1 MRTFFRTLVLLLA
14 GILGVLRSLCMSFV
28 GENSMRFFTV
38 IILSGILCLF
48 CFQMAQSAEV
58 KVLDNSVFVGTDAY
72 EVEFTDGVIT
82 HFYNKL
88 TEETYTLPLG
98 VGGVTGFRGRSGL
111 LKRDGRSIWTDQVT
125 LTTAK
130 KVAPLKAEIV
140 FRQGLNE
147 FRLFIE
153 VDARSGDLL
162 IEQKGASDTEGV
174 YGIQWGCVNLNV
186 RNLDLILPADGG
198 QIINTMSPFT
208 YRSFNYPFSWEVQ
221 LAILQGEQGGF
232 FVRGADE
239 TFQFKALH
247 YEKDVESFALGFET
261 QNQAPFDAL
270 TSAKSVVWR
279 LNTYS
284 GDWRVPARQY
294 REWMEQTFK
303 PWRLDEMPAWV
314 GEIGLVVTYIDPRL
328 DVGVLDKL
336 AEQVDPAKTLLYL
349 NQWRKDAFDVNF
361 PDYTA
366 KPEFGRFVE
375 AARQYGFR
383 VMPHV
388 NLFGVSPYH
397 PLYAE
402 VQKFQYRD
410 PWTGNPMGWFWDRT
424 DSRNRHALMN
434 PASAEFREY
443 FVQQLKEVWQK
454 YGVDAFFLDVS
465 ALVVNDAN
473 GLIEGLNAGQGNVLL
488 HKELAE
494 AMPGVV
500 FGGESLHEVTFF
512 RESFAQRWKNPPL
525 WDPTR
530 RSTPHPISAFLFSPY
545 TLPYGYLGLPNPDQ
559 GLQLYQEYLDTY
571 EIWGVLPTLRLSLV
585 EDLGSERLRTQE
597 LLSIARTWQ
606 QRGLK
611 PDFESDWTPN
621 TLFQYVGEA
630 GEIAAL
636 KKTETGATLV
646 LPEDSLGYERVYG
659 VTQVKTQRNIP
670 HWRAYNETTLLG
682 LHPEKSY
689 FLSDTPRDFSQAHI
703 NALPDGVSVTE
714 SRVTENAALFR
725 LERLDVSHEIDLLSE
740 MHLVR
745 TGIVHKGKEL
755 PRQRGATFQKMEVS
769 IAGVHKSGIDAH
781 PPYEIIQGDNIRRD
795 TSTFGEWTLSLPDT
809 STPLYLDFDIGL
821 REGSDGSDG
830 VTFIVS
836 IQGTEI
842 FRRLYNAQRW
852 EHVRLDLTPY
862 RKQRVTLRFST
873 TPGPVGN
880 ADWDWAMWGEPEIT
894 YEPAA
899 QLTEIGFFI
908 PNVPIRS
915 FPDTLEDH
923 GNGQYWLKAQL
934 PAEVLIL
941 FGTPQQT
948 EMLNNLRD
956 AHYIAGLQF
965 DSIFGEGSIWGSGKH
980 SELTATGVRKQT
992 LNAQP
997 PPGGETVLQYL
1008 LALPVAEDVTFSF
1021 SMGLPDENCSID
1033 GLFFKVLLNGQT
1045 RFEHFAFNEP
1055 GWVDGHISLSEHA
1068 GETVLLE
1075 LVTDSGETPSCDYAH
1090 WADLFITAK
1099 EVESS
1104 GDVNQDGIVNV
1115 LDIILVAQ
1123 NLGQKPPSNPRVDVN
1138 KDGQVN
1144 VLDLVFVAERLGE
1157 KVVSAAPSQVDTI
1170 KSGTSSPGDIIVVR
1184 RALRELE
1191 VVPKKSHSVEI
1202 TIQFL
1207 HAWLVNANQ
1216 SVRETK
1222 LLPNYPNPFNP
1233 ETWIPYQLAEAADV
1247 SMGIYDIGGRL
1258 VRTIPIGFKPVGYYL
1273 TRERAAYWDGR
1284 NEIGESVSS
1293 GVYFIQFLSGD
1304 FAATRRIVV
1313 VK

>member
-1 MRTFFRTLVLLLA
+1 
-14 GILGVLRSLCMSFV
+14 
-28 GENSMRFFTV
+28 MRFFTV

-48 CFQMAQSAEV
+48 CFQMAQSAEM
-58 KVLDNSVFVGTDAY
+58 KVLDNSVFVNTDSY
-72 EVEFTDGVIT
+72 EVQFMDGIIT
-82 HFYNKL
+82 HLYNKL
-88 TEETYTLPLG
+88 TEEIYTLPLG
-98 VGGVTGFRGRSGL
+98 GGVTGFRGRNGL
-111 LKRDGRSIWTDQVT
+111 LRRNGGAVWTDQAT
-125 LTTAK
+125 LTEAR
-130 KVAPLKAEIV
+130 KVAPLRARLVFEQGQNEI
-140 FRQGLNE
+140 
-147 FRLFIE
+147 RLFIA
-153 VDARSGDLL
+153 VDENTGDLL
-162 IEQKGASDTEGV
+162 LEQKGFSDTAGV
-174 YGIQWGCVNLNV
+174 YGIQWGCRNLDV

-208 YRSFNYPFSWEVQ
+208 SRSFNYPGSWEVQ
-221 LAILQGEQGGF
+221 LAIMQGEQGGF

-247 YEKDVESFALGFET
+247 YEKYIDSFALGFET

-294 REWMEQTFK
+294 RDWMEQTFK

-328 DVGVLDKL
+328 DVGILDRL

-349 NQWRKDAFDVNF
+349 NQWRKDDYDVNF

-375 AARQYGFR
+375 AARQHGFR

-388 NLFGVSPYH
+388 NLLGVSPYH

-402 VQKFQYRD
+402 LQKFQYRD
-410 PWTGNPMGWFWDRT
+410 PWNGNPMGWFWDRT
-424 DSRNRHALMN
+424 DSPNRHAFMN
-434 PASAEFREY
+434 PASAEFRKY
-443 FVQQLKEVWQK
+443 FVQQLKEVWIRYQ
-454 YGVDAFFLDVS
+454 VDAFHLDVS
-465 ALVVNDAN
+465 PLVVNDAN
-473 GLIEGLNAGQGNVLL
+473 GLVDGLNAGQGNALL
-488 HKELAE
+488 HKELAA

-500 FGGESLHEVTFF
+500 LGGESLHEVTFF
-512 RESFAQRWKNPPL
+512 RESFAQRWKSPPR

-530 RSTPHPISAFLFSPY
+530 RSTPHPISTFLFSPY
-545 TLPYGYLGLPNPDQ
+545 TVPYGYLALPNPDS
-559 GLQLYQEYLDTY
+559 GPQLYQEYLDSY

-585 EDLGSERLRTQE
+585 ADLGPERVRTQE

-606 QRGLK
+606 QRGLR
-611 PDFESDWTPN
+611 PDFESDWTAN
-621 TLFQYVGEA
+621 TLFQYVGED

-636 KKTETGATLV
+636 KKTETGATFV
-646 LPEDSLGYERVYG
+646 LPEESLGYERVFG
-659 VTQVKTQRNIP
+659 VTQVKTQRNTP
-670 HWRAYNETTLLG
+670 HWRAYNETTILG

-689 FLSDTPRDFSQAHI
+689 FLNDTGRDFSQVHI
-703 NALPDGVSVTE
+703 NALPDGVSLTE

-725 LERLDVSHEIDLLSE
+725 LERLDISHEIDLLSE
-740 MHLVR
+740 IHLVR

-755 PRQRGATFQKMEVS
+755 PRQRGASFRKTEVS
-769 IAGVHKSGIDAH
+769 IAGVRKSAIDAH
-781 PPYEIIQGDNIRRD
+781 PPYEIIHGDNIRGD
-795 TSTFGEWTLSLPDT
+795 TSTFGEWTLLLPDT

-821 REGSDGSDG
+821 REGSQRSDG

-836 IQGTEI
+836 IQGTEL

-862 RKQRVTLRFST
+862 RNQRVTLRFST

-880 ADWDWAMWGEPEIT
+880 AAWDWATWGDPEIT
-894 YEPAA
+894 YEPVR

-908 PNVPIRS
+908 PDVPIRS
-915 FPDTLEDH
+915 FPDTLENH

-934 PAEVLIL
+934 PAHVL
-941 FGTPQQT
+941 FFFEPGQQ
-948 EMLNNLRD
+948 LVSPYNLRD
-956 AHYIAGLQF
+956 TEFALGLQLEG
-965 DSIFGEGSIWGSGKH
+965 IFRLGSFWGSGRRMH
-980 SELTATGVRKQT
+980 GTAGGMRKET
-992 LNAQP
+992 IFAQP
-997 PPGGETVLQYL
+997 PPGGQTVLQFL
-1008 LALPVAEDVTFSF
+1008 LALPAAQEVTFSF
-1021 SMGLPDENCSID
+1021 SMGLLDKNSSDD
-1033 GLFFKVLLNGQT
+1033 GVVFKVLLNGQV
-1045 RFEHFAFNEP
+1045 RFEYLAFNEP
-1055 GWVDGHISLSEHA
+1055 GWVDGRISLSEFA

-1075 LVTDSGETPSCDYAH
+1075 LVTDSGESASWDWAH

-1099 EVESS
+1099 GVESN

-1157 KVVSAAPSQVDTI
+1157 KVAAAPSQIEFI
-1170 KSGTSSPGDIIVVR
+1170 KSTVSSVEEIITVQ
-1184 RALRELE
+1184 RALRALE
-1191 VVPKKSHSVEI
+1191 AVPEKSHNVKI

-1207 HAWLVNANQ
+1207 RLWLAEVNQ
-1216 SVRETK
+1216 SVTETR

-1247 SMGIYDIGGRL
+1247 SVTIYDIGGRL
-1258 VRTIPIGFKPVGYYL
+1258 VRTISVGFKPVGYYL
-1273 TRERAAYWDGR
+1273 ARERAAYWDGR
-1284 NEIGESVSS
+1284 NDIGESVSS
-1293 GVYFIQFLSGD
+1293 GVYFLQFVAGD
-1304 FAATRRIVV
+1304 FTTTQRVVIV
-1313 VK
+1313 K

>member
-1 MRTFFRTLVLLLA
+1 
-14 GILGVLRSLCMSFV
+14 
-28 GENSMRFFTV
+28 MRFFTV

-58 KVLDNSVFVGTDAY
+58 KVVDNNVFVETDAY

-82 HFYNKL
+82 HLYNKL
-88 TEETYTLPLG
+88 TEEIYTLPLG

-111 LKRDGRSIWTDQVT
+111 LKRDGRSIWTDRAKVT
-125 LTTAK
+125 QAR

-147 FRLFIE
+147 FRLFIG
-153 VDARSGDLL
+153 VDTRSGDLL
-162 IEQKGASDTEGV
+162 LEQEGISDTEGV

-198 QIINTMSPFT
+198 QIINAMSPFT
-208 YRSFNYPFSWEVQ
+208 SRSFHYPFPSWEVQ

-232 FVRGADE
+232 FVRGADA
-239 TFQFKALH
+239 TFQFKTLH
-247 YEKDVESFALGFET
+247 YENYVDSFALGFET

-294 REWMEQTFK
+294 RDWMERTFK

-328 DVGVLDKL
+328 DVGILDKL

-349 NQWRKDAFDVNF
+349 NQWRKDPFDVNF

-375 AARQYGFR
+375 AARQHGFR
-383 VMPHV
+383 VMAHV
-388 NLFGVSPYH
+388 NLIGVSPYH

-402 VQKFQYRD
+402 VQKFQYRN
-410 PWTGNPMGWFWDRT
+410 PWTGNLMGWFWDRT
-424 DSRNRHALMN
+424 DIPKNRIAAIN
-434 PASAEFREY
+434 PASAEFRKY

-465 ALVVNDAN
+465 ARVENDAN

-488 HKELAE
+488 HKELAAE
-494 AMPGVV
+494 MPGVV

-512 RESFAQRWKNPPL
+512 RESFAQRWKNPPQ

-530 RSTPHPISAFLFSPY
+530 RSIPHPVSAFLFSPY
-545 TLPYGYLGLPNPDQ
+545 TVPYGYLGLPNPDS
-559 GLQLYQEYLDTY
+559 GLQLYQEYLNTY
-571 EIWGVLPTLRLSLV
+571 EIWGVLPTLRLSSV
-585 EDLGSERLRTQE
+585 ADLGAEQVRTQE
-597 LLSIARTWQ
+597 LLSIARAWQ
-606 QRGLK
+606 QHGLK
-611 PDFESDWTPN
+611 PDFESDWTPD
-621 TLFQYVGEA
+621 TLFQYVGEDD
-630 GEIAAL
+630 EIATL
-636 KKTETGATLV
+636 TKTETGATLV
-646 LPEDSLGYERVYG
+646 LPEDSLGYERFFG
-659 VTQVKTQRNIP
+659 VTQAKTQRNIP

-689 FLSDTPRDFSQAHI
+689 FLSDTPRDFSQVHI

-714 SRVTENAALFR
+714 SRVTENAAVFQ
-725 LERLDVSHEIDLLSE
+725 LERMDVSHGIDLLSE

-755 PRQRGATFQKMEVS
+755 PRQRGATFQKTEVS
-769 IAGVHKSGIDAH
+769 IAGVRKSAIDAH
-781 PPYEIIQGDNIRRD
+781 PPHQHIPGDLIRRNS
-795 TSTFGEWTLSLPDT
+795 STFGEWTLSLPDIAT
-809 STPLYLDFDIGL
+809 SLYLDFDIGL
-821 REGSDGSDG
+821 REGSEKSDG

-836 IQGTEI
+836 IGGTEI
-842 FRRLYNAQRW
+842 FRRLHKRQKW

-862 RKQRVTLRFST
+862 RNQRVTLRFST
-873 TPGPVGN
+873 APGPVGDP
-880 ADWDWAMWGEPEIT
+880 AWDWAMWGEPKIT
-894 YEPAA
+894 HEPVS

-908 PNVPIRS
+908 PNEPTRS
-915 FPDTLEDH
+915 FPDTLENRGD
-923 GNGQYWLKAQL
+923 GQYWLKAQL
-934 PAEVLIL
+934 PALVVIL

-948 EMLNNLRD
+948 EMLDNLRD
-956 AHYIAGLQF
+956 AHYVAGLQF
-965 DSIFGEGSIWGSGKH
+965 DSIFQEGSIWNSGKH

-992 LNAQP
+992 LNAHP
-997 PPGGETVLQYL
+997 PPGGQTVLQFL
-1008 LALPVAEDVTFSF
+1008 LALPAAQDVTFSF
-1021 SMGLPDENCSID
+1021 SIGLPDISCSID
-1033 GLFFKVLLNGQT
+1033 GVFCRVLLNGQSQ
-1045 RFEHFAFNEP
+1045 FEHLAFNEP
-1055 GWVDGHISLSEHA
+1055 GWVDGRISLSEFA

-1075 LVTDSGETPSCDYAH
+1075 LVTDSGETVSCDQAY

-1099 EVESS
+1099 GVESN

-1115 LDIILVAQ
+1115 IDIILVAQ
-1123 NLGQKPPSNPRVDVN
+1123 NLGQKSPSNPRVDVN

-1144 VLDLVFVAERLGE
+1144 VLDFVFVAERLGE
-1157 KVVSAAPSQVDTI
+1157 KVVSAAPSQMDVLKATPSLPEDV
-1170 KSGTSSPGDIIVVR
+1170 IVVR
-1184 RALRELE
+1184 RALNELE
-1191 VVPKKSHSVEI
+1191 AIPEKSHGVKM
-1202 TIQFL
+1202 TIRFL
-1207 HAWLVNANQ
+1207 RAWLANTDQ
-1216 SVRETK
+1216 DVRETR

-1247 SMGIYDIGGRL
+1247 SVAIYDVGGRL
-1258 VRTIPIGFKPVGYYL
+1258 VRTVSVGFKPVGYYL

-1284 NEIGESVSS
+1284 NEIGEPVSS
-1293 GVYFIQFLSGD
+1293 GVYFIQFVAGD
-1304 FAATRRIVV
+1304 FAVTQRVVV

>member
-1 MRTFFRTLVLLLA
+1 
-14 GILGVLRSLCMSFV
+14 
-28 GENSMRFFTV
+28 MRFFTV
-38 IILSGILCLF
+38 IVLSGIFCLSYSQVAP
-48 CFQMAQSAEV
+48 CAEI
-58 KVLDNSVFVGTDAY
+58 KVVDNSVFVETDAY
-72 EVEFTDGVIT
+72 QVQFMNGVIT
-82 HFYNKL
+82 QIHNKL

-98 VGGVTGFRGRSGL
+98 VGGLTGFRGRSGL
-111 LKRDGRSIWTDQVT
+111 LRRNVGSIWTDRAT
-125 LTTAK
+125 LTQARK
-130 KVAPLKAEIV
+130 IAPLKAEIV
-140 FRQGLNE
+140 FRQGRNE
-147 FRLFIE
+147 FRLFIG

-162 IEQKGASDTEGV
+162 IEQEGTSDTAGV

-198 QIINTMSPFT
+198 QIINAMAPFT
-208 YRSFNYPFSWEVQ
+208 SRSFHYPFPSWEVQ

-239 TFQFKALH
+239 TFQFKVLH
-247 YEKDVESFALGFET
+247 YERDIESLALGFET

-270 TSAKSVVWR
+270 TSAKSVIWR
-279 LNTYS
+279 LNTYT

-294 REWMEQTFK
+294 RDWMERTFK

-328 DVGVLDKL
+328 DVGILDTL

-349 NQWRKDAFDVNF
+349 NQWRKDPFDVNF

-375 AARQYGFR
+375 AAHQHGFR
-383 VMPHV
+383 VMAHV
-388 NLFGVSPYH
+388 NLIGVSPYH

-402 VQKFQYRD
+402 VQKFHYRN
-410 PWTGNPMGWFWDRT
+410 PWTGNLMGWFWDRT
-424 DSRNRHALMN
+424 DIPRNRIAAIN
-434 PASAEFREY
+434 PASAEFRKY

-465 ALVVNDAN
+465 ARVENDAN

-488 HKELAE
+488 HKELAA

-512 RESFAQRWKNPPL
+512 RESFAQRWKNPPQ
-525 WDPTR
+525 WNPTR
-530 RSTPHPISAFLFSPY
+530 RSTPHPVCAFLFSPY
-545 TLPYGYLGLPNPDQ
+545 TLPVGYLGLPNPDQ

-571 EIWGVLPTLRLSLV
+571 EIWGVLPTLRVGSV
-585 EDLGSERLRTQE
+585 EDLGPERMRTQE

-606 QRGLK
+606 QLGLK

-636 KKTETGATLV
+636 KKTETGATFV
-646 LPEDSLGYERVYG
+646 LPEESLGYERVLG

-670 HWRAYNETTLLG
+670 HWSAYNETSIIG

-689 FLSDTPRDFSQAHI
+689 FLSDTPRDFSQVHI

-769 IAGVHKSGIDAH
+769 IAGVRKSGIDAH

-842 FRRLYNAQRW
+842 FRRRYNAQRW

-873 TPGPVGN
+873 TPGPVGDG
-880 ADWDWAMWGEPEIT
+880 AWDWAMWGEPEIT
-894 YEPAA
+894 YEPIAR
-899 QLTEIGFFI
+899 LTEIGFFI
-908 PNVPIRS
+908 PDVPIRS
-915 FPDTLEDH
+915 FPDTLENH
-923 GNGQYWLKAQL
+923 GNEQYWLKAQL
-934 PAEVLIL
+934 PVQVVIL

-948 EMLNNLRD
+948 EVLDNLRD
-956 AHYIAGLQF
+956 AHYVAGLQF
-965 DSIFGEGSIWGSGKH
+965 DGIFREGSIWNSGKR

-992 LNAQP
+992 LNAHP
-997 PPGGETVLQYL
+997 PPGGQTVLQFL
-1008 LALPVAEDVTFSF
+1008 LALPTAQEVTFSF
-1021 SMGLPDENCSID
+1021 SIGLPDLSCSID
-1033 GLFFKVLLNGQT
+1033 GVFCRVLLNGQS
-1045 RFEHFAFNEP
+1045 RFEHLAFNEP
-1055 GWVDGHISLSEHA
+1055 GWVGARISLSEFA

-1075 LVTDSGETPSCDYAH
+1075 LVTDSGETVSCDQAH

-1099 EVESS
+1099 GVEPN
-1104 GDVNQDGIVNV
+1104 GDVNQDGTVNI

-1123 NLGQKPPSNPRVDVN
+1123 NLGQKQPSNPRVDVN

-1144 VLDLVFVAERLGE
+1144 ILDLVFVAERLGE
-1157 KVVSAAPSQVDTI
+1157 KVVSAAPSLMGIV
-1170 KSGTSSPGDIIVVR
+1170 KGSPSSPEDVIVVR
-1184 RALRELE
+1184 RALNELE
-1191 VVPKKSHSVEI
+1191 TVSEKSHSVKI

-1207 HAWLVNANQ
+1207 HLWLEKANR
-1216 SVRETK
+1216 SVSETR

-1233 ETWIPYQLAEAADV
+1233 ETWIPYQLAEAADISV
-1247 SMGIYDIGGRL
+1247 EIYDVGGRL

-1284 NEIGESVSS
+1284 NETGEPVSS
-1293 GVYFIQFLSGD
+1293 GVYFLQFVAGD
-1304 FAATRRIVV
+1304 FTTTQRVVIV
-1313 VK
+1313 K